1 MSSTIRYTYRYFC
14 LYKHHHS
21 RGVQSTTIQG
31 KLQLPETNQK
41 NSLPPINT
49 TLITLNDGEF
59 STYSTSSNTFSFHN
73 VPPGVHVL
81 DVHSKIYHYSQVKI
95 QILEGQE
102 PKCIEYFYP
111 GAGKRPISHPLTL
124 YANAKYN
131 YFQPRPTFSLFSML
145 KNPMVLIMIFSVGM
159 MIVMPQMMNNL
170 DPEQKEQMKKQM
182 EMQQDPTKMLSQLW
196 GEMKGGNKE
205 ITEKKVI
212 RTERLKRE

>member
-1 MSSTIRYTYRYFC
+1 
-14 LYKHHHS
+14 
-21 RGVQSTTIQG
+21 
-31 KLQLPETNQK
+31 
-41 NSLPPINT
+41 
-49 TLITLNDGEF
+49 
-59 STYSTSSNTFSFHN
+59 
-73 VPPGVHVL
+73 
-81 DVHSKIYHYSQVKI
+81 
-95 QILEGQE
+95 
-102 PKCIEYFYP
+102 
-111 GAGKRPISHPLTL
+111 
-124 YANAKYN
+124 
-131 YFQPRPTFSLFSML
+131 ML